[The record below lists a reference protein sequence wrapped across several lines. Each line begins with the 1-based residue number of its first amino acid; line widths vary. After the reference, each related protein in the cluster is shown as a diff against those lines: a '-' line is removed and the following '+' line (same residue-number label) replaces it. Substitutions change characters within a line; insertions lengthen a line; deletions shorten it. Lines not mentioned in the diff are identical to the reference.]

1 MTRWFCMCMA
11 TAAIVGCS
19 NSSPVNKPVPAPVPI
34 KIPPAPEQPPEKP
47 PEAKPA
53 PEEPKSTVK
62 TTAEAREELQARI
75 DRSLGGQSLDDLL
88 GGTIG
93 IWAVGYKIQSMEI
106 VRVVQK
112 YDTEGKI
119 VPNQFVA
126 AIKCDKVHNILGERE
141 SKEFAIKAFTFQDGA
156 WKKPFLH

>member
-1 MTRWFCMCMA
+1 MTRWFCLCMA

-19 NSSPVNKPVPAPVPI
+19 NYS
-34 KIPPAPEQPPEKP
+34 PPEKP

-53 PEEPKSTVK
+53 PEKPMSTVK

-75 DRSLGGQSLDDLL
+75 DRCLGGQDLNDL
-88 GGTIG
+88 FSGTMG
-93 IWAVGYKIQSMEI
+93 IWAAGEKIQSLEL

-126 AIKCDKVHNILGERE
+126 AIKCVAANSITGKRE
-141 SKEFAIKAFTFQDGA
+141 SREFAITDFTFRDGA
-156 WKKPFLH
+156 WQKPFER